1 MLEFTKF
8 VLERVS
14 IDYFLFVK
22 ELNKQ
27 VTWTRIEDKEELRK
41 WCENKFGTRFP
52 NEINAAFKFQ

>member
-8 VLERVS
+8 VLEKVS
-14 IDYFLFVK
+14 IDYSLFVK

-27 VTWTRIEDKEELRK
+27 VTWTRNEDREALRK
-41 WCENKFGTRFP
+41 WCESKFGSRFS